1 MVNPIKQSQVDAIK
15 KYVEDNPDRYNK
27 MIVFGKSI
35 TEECKE
41 SDYLEV
47 AIQMTNQKEAN
58 DDNALLDL
66 FCKVDDITDGKFDLV
81 ILNCNNNSSNIMDLV
96 SKGDII
102 YG

>member
-47 AIQMTNQKEAN
+47 AIQMTNQKEAD

>member
-1 MVNPIKQSQVDAIK
+1 MVNPIKQSQVEAIK

-47 AIQMTNQKEAN
+47 AIQMTNQKEAD

>member
-15 KYVEDNPDRYNK
+15 KYVEENPDRYNK

-47 AIQMTNQKEAN
+47 AIQMTNQKEAD

-81 ILNCNNNSSNIMDLV
+81 ILNSNNNSSNIMDLV

>member
-15 KYVEDNPDRYNK
+15 KYVEENPDRYNK
-27 MIVFGKSI
+27 MIIFGKSI

-47 AIQMTNQKEAN
+47 AIQMTNQKEAD

-81 ILNCNNNSSNIMDLV
+81 ILNSNNNSSNIMDLV

>member
-47 AIQMTNQKEAN
+47 AIQMTNQNDAN

-66 FCKVDDITDGKFDLV
+66 FCKVDDITNGKFDLV
-81 ILNCNNNSSNIMDLV
+81 IINCQNNSSNVMDLI
-96 SKGDII
+96 SKGEVV

>member
-15 KYVEDNPDRYNK
+15 KYVEENPDRYNK
-27 MIVFGKSI
+27 MIIFGKSV

-47 AIQMTNQKEAN
+47 AIQMTNQKDAD

-81 ILNCNNNSSNIMDLV
+81 ILNSNNNSSNIMNLV

>member
-1 MVNPIKQSQVDAIK
+1 MVNPIKQAQVDAIK
-15 KYVEDNPDRYNK
+15 KYVVENPDRYNK

-47 AIQMTNQKEAN
+47 AIQMTNQKEAD

-81 ILNCNNNSSNIMDLV
+81 ILNCNNNSSNIMNLV

>member
-1 MVNPIKQSQVDAIK
+1 MVNPIKQAQVDAIK
-15 KYVEDNPDRYNK
+15 KYVVENPDRYNK

-47 AIQMTNQKEAN
+47 AIQMTNQTEAN

-81 ILNCNNNSSNIMDLV
+81 ILNCNNNSSNIMNLV

>member
-1 MVNPIKQSQVDAIK
+1 MVNPVKQSQVDAIK
-15 KYVEDNPDRYNK
+15 KYVADNPDRYNK

-47 AIQMTNQKEAN
+47 AIQMTNQKEAD

-81 ILNCNNNSSNIMDLV
+81 ILNSSNNSSNIMDLV

>member
-15 KYVEDNPDRYNK
+15 KYVEENPDRYNK
-27 MIVFGKSI
+27 MVVFGKSI

-47 AIQMTNQKEAN
+47 AIQMTNQKEADN
-58 DDNALLDL
+58 DNALLDL